1 VLYVSNYKNE
11 LLKIK
16 AAIDYD
22 QIKDSVVTI
31 GTFDGV
37 HRGHQKIIN
46 RLVDIAHTE
55 HLQALVLTFFPHPRM
70 VVQKDMSIKLINT
83 IDEKADLIQNL
94 GVDHL
99 VVKAFTKEFSR
110 LTSLE
115 YVRDVLVNK
124 LHVKHIIVGYD
135 HHFGR
140 NRTANIT
147 DLKEF
152 GAFYGFKVTEIS
164 AQEVGDVA
172 VSSTKIRNALGE
184 GSIKIAN
191 EFLGYNFMINGTVI
205 KGKGLGKTI
214 QFPTA
219 NLKIE
224 ESYKLIPKKGVYLV
238 QAIIDSKLVYGML
251 NIGTNPTVSD
261 TNELSIEVF
270 FFDFNQTLYGEV
282 LKIEFLDRI
291 RDEIKFSGL
300 EGLKLQLEQDQQA
313 AFAKIALLTKN

>member
-1 VLYVSNYKNE
+1 
-11 LLKIK
+11 LKIK
-16 AAIDYD
+16 SAADYD

-37 HRGHQKIIN
+37 HLGHQKIIK
-46 RLVDIAHTE
+46 RLVAIAHAE
-55 HLQALVLTFFPHPRM
+55 QLQGLVLTFFPHPRM
-70 VVQKDMSIKLINT
+70 VVQKDTSIKLINT
-83 IDEKADLIQNL
+83 IDEKADLIQDL

-99 VVKAFTKEFSR
+99 VIKAFTKDFSR

-140 NRTANIT
+140 NRTANIK

-152 GAFYGFKVTEIS
+152 GAFYGFKVTEIT

-172 VSSTKIRNALGE
+172 VSSTKIRSALAE
-184 GSIKIAN
+184 GSIKVAN
-191 EFLGYNFMINGTVI
+191 QFLGYNFMLNGTVV
-205 KGKGLGKTI
+205 KGKGLGNTI

-219 NLKIE
+219 NLQIE

-238 QAIIDSKLVYGML
+238 QSIIDAQLVYGML

-261 TNELSIEVF
+261 ANEISVEVF
-270 FFDFNQTLYGEV
+270 FFDFNQTLYGTA
-282 LKIEFLDRI
+282 LNIQFLDRI

-300 EGLKLQLEQDQQA
+300 LALKVQLEQDQQA
-313 AFAKIALLTKN
+313 ALAKIALLAKN

>member
-1 VLYVSNYKNE
+1 
-11 LLKIK
+11 LKIK
-16 AAIDYD
+16 SAADYD

-37 HRGHQKIIN
+37 HLGHQKIIK
-46 RLVDIAHTE
+46 RLVAIAHAE
-55 HLQALVLTFFPHPRM
+55 QLQALVLTFFPHPRM
-70 VVQKDMSIKLINT
+70 VVQKDTSIKLINT
-83 IDEKADLIQNL
+83 IDEKADLIQDL

-99 VVKAFTKEFSR
+99 VIKAFTKDFSR

-124 LHVKHIIVGYD
+124 LHIKHIIVGYD

-140 NRTANIT
+140 NRTANIK

-152 GAFYGFKVTEIS
+152 GAFYGFKVTEIT

-172 VSSTKIRNALGE
+172 VSSTKIRSALAE
-184 GSIKIAN
+184 GSIKVAN
-191 EFLGYNFMINGTVI
+191 QFLGYNFMLNGTVV
-205 KGKGLGKTI
+205 KGKGLGNTI

-219 NLKIE
+219 NLQIE

-238 QAIIDSKLVYGML
+238 QSIIDAQLVYGML

-261 TNELSIEVF
+261 ANEISVEVF
-270 FFDFNQTLYGEV
+270 FFDFNQTLYGTA
-282 LKIEFLDRI
+282 LNIQFLDRI

-300 EGLKLQLEQDQQA
+300 LALKVQLEQDQQA
-313 AFAKIALLTKN
+313 ALAKIALLAKN

>member
-1 VLYVSNYKNE
+1 M
-11 LLKIK
+11 KIK
-16 AAIDYD
+16 SAADYD

-37 HRGHQKIIN
+37 HLGHQKIIK
-46 RLVDIAHTE
+46 RLVAIAHAE
-55 HLQALVLTFFPHPRM
+55 QLQALVLTFFPHPRM
-70 VVQKDMSIKLINT
+70 VVQKDTSIKLINT
-83 IDEKADLIQNL
+83 IDEKADLIQDL

-99 VVKAFTKEFSR
+99 VIKAFTKDFSR

-140 NRTANIT
+140 NRTANIK

-152 GAFYGFKVTEIS
+152 GAFYGFKVTEIT

-172 VSSTKIRNALGE
+172 VSSTKIRSALAE
-184 GSIKIAN
+184 GSIKVAN
-191 EFLGYNFMINGTVI
+191 QFLGYNFMLNGTVVI
-205 KGKGLGKTI
+205 GKGLGNTI

-219 NLKIE
+219 NLQIE

-238 QAIIDSKLVYGML
+238 QSIIDAQLVYGML

-261 TNELSIEVF
+261 ANEISVEVF
-270 FFDFNQTLYGEV
+270 FFDFNQTLYGTA
-282 LKIEFLDRI
+282 LNIQFLDRI

-300 EGLKLQLEQDQQA
+300 QALKVQLEQDQQA
-313 AFAKIALLTKN
+313 ALAKIALLAKN

>member
-1 VLYVSNYKNE
+1 M
-11 LLKIK
+11 KIK
-16 AAIDYD
+16 SAADYD

-37 HRGHQKIIN
+37 HLGHQKIIK
-46 RLVDIAHTE
+46 RLVAIAYAE
-55 HLQALVLTFFPHPRM
+55 QLQGLVLTFFPHPRM
-70 VVQKDMSIKLINT
+70 VVQKDTSIKLINT
-83 IDEKADLIQNL
+83 IDEKADLIQDL

-99 VVKAFTKEFSR
+99 VIKAFTKDFSR

-140 NRTANIT
+140 NRTANIK

-152 GAFYGFKVTEIS
+152 GAFYGFKVTEIT

-172 VSSTKIRNALGE
+172 VSSTKIRSALAE
-184 GSIKIAN
+184 GSIKVAN
-191 EFLGYNFMINGTVI
+191 QFLGYNFMLNGTVV
-205 KGKGLGKTI
+205 KGKGLGNTI

-219 NLKIE
+219 NLQIE

-238 QAIIDSKLVYGML
+238 QSIIDAQLVYGML

-261 TNELSIEVF
+261 ANEISVEVF
-270 FFDFNQTLYGEV
+270 FFDFNQTLYGTA
-282 LKIEFLDRI
+282 LNIQFLDRI

-300 EGLKLQLEQDQQA
+300 QALKVQLEQDQQA
-313 AFAKIALLTKN
+313 ALAKIALLAKN

>member
-1 VLYVSNYKNE
+1 M
-11 LLKIK
+11 KIK
-16 AAIDYD
+16 SAADYD

-37 HRGHQKIIN
+37 HLGHQKIIK
-46 RLVDIAHTE
+46 RLVAIAHAE
-55 HLQALVLTFFPHPRM
+55 QLQALVLTFFPHPRM
-70 VVQKDMSIKLINT
+70 VVQKDTSIKLINT
-83 IDEKADLIQNL
+83 IDEKADLIQDL

-99 VVKAFTKEFSR
+99 VIKAFTKDFSR

-140 NRTANIT
+140 NRTANIK

-152 GAFYGFKVTEIS
+152 GAFYGFKVTEIT

-172 VSSTKIRNALGE
+172 VSSTKIRSALAE
-184 GSIKIAN
+184 GSIKVAN
-191 EFLGYNFMINGTVI
+191 QFLGYNFMLNGTVV
-205 KGKGLGKTI
+205 KGKGLGNTI

-219 NLKIE
+219 NLQIE

-238 QAIIDSKLVYGML
+238 QSIIDAQLVYGML

-261 TNELSIEVF
+261 ANEISVEVF
-270 FFDFNQTLYGEV
+270 FFDFNQTLYGTA
-282 LKIEFLDRI
+282 LNIQFLDRI

-300 EGLKLQLEQDQQA
+300 QALKVQLEQDQQA
-313 AFAKIALLTKN
+313 ALAKIALLAKN